1 MQIAAWGSHRGEG
14 SVSNVEHVEA
24 SQRKWH
30 LNCTLKDG
38 QHFKGNKERRVHSRK
53 EIVNPEAVR

>member
-1 MQIAAWGSHRGEG
+1 M
-14 SVSNVEHVEA
+14 SNVEHVEA
-24 SQRKWH
+24 SRRKWH